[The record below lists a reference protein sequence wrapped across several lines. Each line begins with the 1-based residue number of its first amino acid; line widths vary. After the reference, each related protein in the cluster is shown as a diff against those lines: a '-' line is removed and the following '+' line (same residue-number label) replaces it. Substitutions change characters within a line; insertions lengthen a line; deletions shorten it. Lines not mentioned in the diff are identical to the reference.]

1 MANRA
6 RARLG
11 ARTIAALVLSG
22 AAVGFA
28 VPALASSLIRQ
39 ERHQPHVRLLPAPRI
54 PRGAAPSVQPET
66 TVPGSAPIT
75 IQRRRL
81 RVLTPAQ
88 LERKTPRPQSRLAG
102 APEVRRQAGPIA
114 TPSPTVRTSPATTA
128 PKHGPKASTTVPV
141 GTSGGSKGPE

>member
-11 ARTIAALVLSG
+11 ARTLAALVLSG

-39 ERHQPHVRLLPAPRI
+39 ERHQPAVRLLPAPRI
-54 PRGAAPSVQPET
+54 PRGASPTVQPET

-102 APEVRRQAGPIA
+102 APRVTRRAAPITA
-114 TPSPTVRTSPATTA
+114 PSPATAPVAPA

-141 GTSGGSKGPE
+141 GTSGGSKGPG